1 MEDTREKQ
9 AFTWNCF
16 KTEFLCILA
25 VGQGSLVT
33 LGKLDNGILLGIIE
47 FFWIISHNSSK
58 RKNPL
63 QLNKG
68 KTSKL

>member
-25 VGQGSLVT
+25 MGQGSLVT

-47 FFWIISHNSSK
+47 FFGSSVII
-58 RKNPL
+58 L
-63 QLNKG
+63 QKEKALY
-68 KTSKL
+68 S